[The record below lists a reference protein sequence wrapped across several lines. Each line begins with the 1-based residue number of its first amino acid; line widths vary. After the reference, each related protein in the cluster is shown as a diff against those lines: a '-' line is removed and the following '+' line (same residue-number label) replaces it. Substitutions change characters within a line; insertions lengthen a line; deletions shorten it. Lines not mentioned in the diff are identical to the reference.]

1 MPSFR
6 QKISCEIYTVGLDMV
21 GIGRYD
27 LLESSRVEPSRVE
40 PSRVESSRVESS
52 RAEPS
57 RAEPSRAEPSRAEN
71 PRIVKS
77 SLRSFCKINYII
89 TKSFYNCKRFM
100 K

>member
-27 LLESSRVEPSRVE
+27 LLESSRVE
-40 PSRVESSRVESS
+40 SS
-52 RAEPS
+52 RAEQ
-57 RAEPSRAEPSRAEN
+57 SRAEN

-77 SLRSFCKINYII
+77 SLRSFCKVNYII

>member
-6 QKISCEIYTVGLDMV
+6 QKISCEIYTAGLDMV

-27 LLESSRVEPSRVE
+27 LLESSRVE
-40 PSRVESSRVESS
+40 SSRV
-52 RAEPS
+52 
-57 RAEPSRAEPSRAEN
+57 EPSRAEPSRAEN

-77 SLRSFCKINYII
+77 SLRSFCKVNYII

>member
-27 LLESSRVEPSRVE
+27 LLE
-40 PSRVESSRVESS
+40 
-52 RAEPS
+52 PS
-57 RAEPSRAEPSRAEN
+57 RAEQSRAEQSRAEQSRAEN

-77 SLRSFCKINYII
+77 SLRSFCKVNYII

>member
-40 PSRVESSRVESS
+40 S
-52 RAEPS
+52 S

>member
-6 QKISCEIYTVGLDMV
+6 QKTSCEIYTVGLDMV

-27 LLESSRVEPSRVE
+27 LLESSRVES
-40 PSRVESSRVESS
+40 
-52 RAEPS
+52 S

-77 SLRSFCKINYII
+77 SLRSFCKVNYII

>member
-21 GIGRYD
+21 GIGRYA
-27 LLESSRVEPSRVE
+27 LLESSRVD
-40 PSRVESSRVESS
+40 SSRAEQS

>member
-27 LLESSRVEPSRVE
+27 LL
-40 PSRVESSRVESS
+40 
-52 RAEPS
+52 EPS

-77 SLRSFCKINYII
+77 SLRSFCKVNYII

>member
-27 LLESSRVEPSRVE
+27 LLESSRAE
-40 PSRVESSRVESS
+40 PSRVESSRV
-52 RAEPS
+52 
-57 RAEPSRAEPSRAEN
+57 EPSRAEN

-77 SLRSFCKINYII
+77 SFRRFCKVNYII

>member
-27 LLESSRVEPSRVE
+27 LLESSR
-40 PSRVESSRVESS
+40 
-52 RAEPS
+52 AEPS
-57 RAEPSRAEPSRAEN
+57 RAEQSRAEQSRAEN

-77 SLRSFCKINYII
+77 SLRSFCKVNYII
-89 TKSFYNCKRFM
+89 TKSFYNCKWFM

>member
-27 LLESSRVEPSRVE
+27 LLESSRAEQSRAE
-40 PSRVESSRVESS
+40 QSRAEQS

-57 RAEPSRAEPSRAEN
+57 RAEPSRAEPKILA
-71 PRIVKS
+71 S
-77 SLRSFCKINYII
+77 SSPPFAVFVRLII
-89 TKSFYNCKRFM
+89 L
-100 K
+100 

>member
-6 QKISCEIYTVGLDMV
+6 QKTSCEIYTVGLDMV

-27 LLESSRVEPSRVE
+27 LLE
-40 PSRVESSRVESS
+40 PSRVESSRV
-52 RAEPS
+52 
-57 RAEPSRAEPSRAEN
+57 EN

-77 SLRSFCKINYII
+77 SLRSFCKVNYII

>member
-27 LLESSRVEPSRVE
+27 LLEPSRAESSRVEPSRAE
-40 PSRVESSRVESS
+40 QS
-52 RAEPS
+52 RAEQ
-57 RAEPSRAEPSRAEN
+57 SRAEN

-77 SLRSFCKINYII
+77 SLRSFCKVNYII

>member
-27 LLESSRVEPSRVE
+27 LL
-40 PSRVESSRVESS
+40 ESSRVESS

>member
-27 LLESSRVEPSRVE
+27 LLESSRVE
-40 PSRVESSRVESS
+40 SS
-52 RAEPS
+52 RAEQSRAEQS
-57 RAEPSRAEPSRAEN
+57 RAEPNRAQPSRAQPSPAEN

-77 SLRSFCKINYII
+77 SLRSFCKVNYII

>member
-6 QKISCEIYTVGLDMV
+6 QKISYEIYPVGLDMV

-27 LLESSRVEPSRVE
+27 LL
-40 PSRVESSRVESS
+40 
-52 RAEPS
+52 EPS

-77 SLRSFCKINYII
+77 SLRSFCKVNYII

>member
-6 QKISCEIYTVGLDMV
+6 QKISCEIYTVGLNMV

-27 LLESSRVEPSRVE
+27 LLESSR
-40 PSRVESSRVESS
+40 
-52 RAEPS
+52 AEPS
-57 RAEPSRAEPSRAEN
+57 RDEPSRAEN

-77 SLRSFCKINYII
+77 SLRSFCKVNYII

>member
-27 LLESSRVEPSRVE
+27 LLEP
-40 PSRVESSRVESS
+40 S

-57 RAEPSRAEPSRAEN
+57 RAEPSRAEPKILA
-71 PRIVKS
+71 S
-77 SLRSFCKINYII
+77 SSPPFAVFVRLII
-89 TKSFYNCKRFM
+89 L
-100 K
+100 

>member
-6 QKISCEIYTVGLDMV
+6 QKISCEIYTAGLDMV

-27 LLESSRVEPSRVE
+27 LLESSRVES
-40 PSRVESSRVESS
+40 
-52 RAEPS
+52 
-57 RAEPSRAEPSRAEN
+57 SRAEPSRAEN

-77 SLRSFCKINYII
+77 SLRSFCKVNYII